1 MKNSKNTCSGKRKGQ
16 TANASAFVMVT
27 KMRDAGLV
35 RFVTRTDGQQGVQLT
50 AKGQTAMWAS
60 DEGGNYDDHTTTA

>member
-1 MKNSKNTCSGKRKGQ
+1 MENSKNTCSGKRKGQ
-16 TANASAFVMVT
+16 RANASAYVMVT

-35 RFVTRTDGQQGVQLT
+35 QFVTRPDGQQGVQLT

-60 DEGGNYDDHTTTA
+60 DEGENYDADYPTA

>member
-16 TANASAFVMVT
+16 PVNASAFVLVT

-35 RFVTRTDGQQGVQLT
+35 QFVTRPDGQQGVALT

-60 DEGGNYDDHTTTA
+60 DEGGNYDADYPTA